1 MSRLIETLSVGRVVG
16 EVVDIFT
23 PSIRLNV
30 IYNSNKQVANGH
42 EFKPSVIISK
52 PRVEIGGD
60 DMRTAYTLVSF
71 CFCLFFSFSFFLFV
85 CLFVFFF
92 FFLFL
97 EDKYNLAIDH
107 VVLQYIFQL
116 LRIANAT
123 NTVWT
128 FFFLEDYDR
137 PRCSKS

>member
-71 CFCLFFSFSFFLFV
+71 
-85 CLFVFFF
+85 
-92 FFLFL
+92 FLFL
-97 EDKYNLAIDH
+97 KINITWSLIMLYYN
-107 VVLQYIFQL
+107 IFFSYY
-116 LRIANAT
+116 
-123 NTVWT
+123 V
-128 FFFLEDYDR
+128 
-137 PRCSKS
+137 